1 MPVHVLVHG
10 LRPDALEKMGM
21 DSYFFEK
28 LNPSL
33 ITINLNAYGN
43 KGPWKNRRGF
53 DSLVQMS
60 SGIAEAGA
68 RYKNSVKPIP
78 LPMQALDYGTG
89 YLMAASVC
97 RSLSDLYN
105 KNQLYR
111 ISASLIGASNFL
123 QTLDG
128 NFEIDSPK
136 NSDFDSLL
144 IHDDTAF
151 GPGLRLPSPAT
162 INGERATWSIQ
173 AGPLGVD
180 QPRFG

>member
-1 MPVHVLVHG
+1 
-10 LRPDALEKMGM
+10 M

-43 KGPWKNRRGF
+43 KGSWKNRRGF